1 MNCPISVKPTIT
13 SLRAKYPEFNYSWDI
28 KKFSVIEKVLDK
40 LDENATRLSN
50 IKNVCKKHW
59 NFESDCEYRI
69 VADNISRLFTR
80 DKSKYALKFSTKLPA
95 IFLKVTHQPSVD
107 QFVTKTTKKT
117 VEKFCTITVD
127 SVNGV
132 NGVFTLSVKN
142 SKKVVDLIWQLN
154 ESSS

>member
-69 VADNISRLFTR
+69 VADNISRLFTKN
-80 DKSKYALKFSTKLPA
+80 KSKYALKFSTKLPA
-95 IFLKVTHQPSVD
+95 IFSKVTHQPSVD

-117 VEKFCTITVD
+117 VEK
-127 SVNGV
+127 SSN
-132 NGVFTLSVKN
+132 VFFKTLEVSIMVSEENAEKAL
-142 SKKVVDLIWQLN
+142 DFLIQLN
-154 ESSS
+154 KSSS